1 MNLAMPELRGKRWLS
16 AKTVTIIF
24 IVASCLALIATQFVQ
39 IIRHRSEV
47 IANGRKETSNLTG
60 SLVQHAELTFRN
72 ADALLTATIF
82 WLARSQLSPEVT
94 ANINDFLTEQVKH
107 SAVFVSFAIVDAQGR
122 MIANT
127 TADGGSSQFSDR
139 DYFKFH
145 QNNPSEEMRIGGPV
159 RGRATT
165 GWLIPVTRRFNSPDG
180 SFGGVA
186 VAAVNPAYFQKF
198 YDQFEVGKRGAILL
212 ASLNAKLLV
221 RRPFV
226 EANVGRDMADS
237 NVFRLMKTAS
247 AGSAEISAATDGAA
261 RLNSYQVGT
270 EYPIV
275 VSVGVQ
281 MDELLATWRMDTKR
295 RIIQTLIIVLVLALL
310 GWFVSRSTGRLA
322 SNEQQLRN
330 SNERFDA
337 AMNLMSQG
345 VCLYDAAQRIVV
357 ANKNYAAI
365 YGLSAGEVRAG
376 TDLAEVLRRRR
387 AKGTGFLTPDEYFL
401 EADAEDSTQS
411 HNLPDG
417 RIISI
422 NRHMMHDG
430 GWLAVHEDITLRANA
445 EREIAYLAGHDQLTG
460 LPNRHQFS
468 QYLDQLKKQRRR
480 TDDRTAIF
488 MLDLD
493 GFKGV
498 NDTLG
503 HAVGDKLLVL
513 VAQTLTSCLR
523 ETDFIARFGGDEFV
537 IVQRVDVARQDAVAS
552 LATRIIQQVS
562 QPADIDGYPVNIGV
576 SIGVCLSQTHGTDF
590 SDALKKADLALYETK
605 AAGKNQFRIFQDEV
619 LSN

>member
-1 MNLAMPELRGKRWLS
+1 MNLATRKLRERRWLS

-24 IVASCLALIATQFVQ
+24 IVASCLALIATQSFQ
-39 IIRHRSEV
+39 IVRHRSEV
-47 IANGRKETSNLTG
+47 LENARTETSNLTG

-72 ADALLTATIF
+72 ADALLTAAIF
-82 WLARSQLSPEVT
+82 WLSRSPLGSAET
-94 ANINDFLTEQVKH
+94 ATISDFLTEQVKH
-107 SAVFVSFAIVDAQGR
+107 SAVFVSFAIVDAQGK
-122 MIANT
+122 MVANT
-127 TADGGSSQFSDR
+127 TADGTSSQFADR
-139 DYFKFH
+139 DYFRFH
-145 QNNPSEEMRIGGPV
+145 QSHPSDEMRIGGPI

-165 GWLIPVTRRFNSPDG
+165 GWLIPVTRRYNLPDG
-180 SFGGVA
+180 TFGGV
-186 VAAVNPAYFQKF
+186 VIAAVNPAYFQKI
-198 YDQFEVGKRGAILL
+198 YDQFQVGKRGAILL

-226 EANVGRDMADS
+226 EANVGRDMTDS
-237 NVFRLMKTAS
+237 NVFRLIKTAS

-275 VSVGVQ
+275 VSVGIQ
-281 MDELLATWRMDTKR
+281 MDELLATWRMDARR
-295 RIIQTLIIVLVLALL
+295 RIAQTLIIVLVLALL

-322 SNEQQLRN
+322 ANEQQLRN

-365 YGLSAGEVRAG
+365 YGLSADDVRPG
-376 TDLAEVLRRRR
+376 TTLQQVLQRRR
-387 AKGTGFLTPDEYFL
+387 AKSTGFLTPDEYFL
-401 EADAEDSTQS
+401 EADTEDSTQS
-411 HNLPDG
+411 HNLADG

-422 NRHMMHDG
+422 TRHMMHDG

-468 QYLDQLKKQRRR
+468 QYLAQLTRQRRR

-493 GFKGV
+493 GFKRV

-513 VAQTLTSCLR
+513 VAQTLTQCLR

-537 IVQRVDVARQDAVAS
+537 IVQRVDFARRHAVAS
-552 LATRIIQQVS
+552 LATRIIQQIS

-576 SIGVCLSQTHGTDF
+576 SIGVCLSPTHDTDF
-590 SDALKKADLALYETK
+590 SDALRKADLALYETK
-605 AAGKNQFRIFQDEV
+605 AAGKNQFRIFPDEV
-619 LSN
+619 SLH